1 MLTVNQAIIIAIAL
15 KRVRKLF
22 MKAIQF
28 LLLIVTTIL
37 LWTQCVPVK
46 EEVIA
51 DIDLNIKDKRL
62 QNVFNL
68 QDQGL
73 SDSLY
78 TYFSDIDPTYR
89 YAAAMAFGSHR
100 DTNAISRLAFLLKD
114 PNQDVRVAAAYAIGQ
129 ISNISGEQP
138 LLNNFERGDSTG
150 YWDRY
155 NMAVLEAVGKC
166 GSDQTLS
173 FLSNI
178 QSFTEKDTLLVFG
191 QALGIYRFALR
202 RKITNAGTQKMLSF
216 ISSENT
222 PRETQYIAASYL
234 GRVRDL
240 NLQPTDI
247 QNIIRKISNAS
258 DYRVRMNLVLALGKA
273 KSPIAKDELL
283 NLFNTETDF
292 RVKVN
297 IIRALKNYP
306 YAEVQRI
313 PFLAIHDS
321 NPQLAKAAV
330 NYLIDS
336 GEGRDGTVYWRL
348 ANTAKSSII
357 KLGLLKAANKH
368 VSALYEE
375 ANLNINYQIKQIF
388 NDTTAAM
395 DLRAAAIDALAE
407 YNWNFR
413 YIHRN
418 GFNSKS
424 EVLRTAAVNALGT
437 ILRDPNF
444 DKNFGLGKTSSKR
457 EISVYL
463 SDAING
469 TDPAMKAV
477 AAEILADST
486 LAMKTFYPNSSFLHV
501 AKRNL
506 KLPQETETLYY
517 INSAIN
523 TFDGGTPVENE
534 IPEFNRPIDWTTLD
548 KFEGDIKAR
557 IETKKGDIILDLF
570 PLKAPGSVINFIKLS
585 GEGFYDGKNFHRMVP
600 NFVLQGGCPRGDGYG
615 SLDYS
620 IRSEIPNL
628 YYNDGGYLGMASAG
642 PHTEGVQWFITHSST
657 PHLDGRYTIFGKI
670 SNGMNVV
677 QNLDVGDI
685 IKTIKILN

>member
-1 MLTVNQAIIIAIAL
+1 
-15 KRVRKLF
+15 

-28 LLLIVTTIL
+28 LFLILTSIIF
-37 LWTQCVPVK
+37 WTQCVPVK
-46 EEVIA
+46 EEVIT
-51 DIDLNIKDKRL
+51 DIDLDLKDKRL

-89 YAAAMAFGSHR
+89 YAAAMAFASNR

-129 ISNISGEQP
+129 INHESGEQA

-155 NMAVLEAVGKC
+155 NMAILEAVGKC
-166 GSDQTLS
+166 GSPQSLS
-173 FLSNI
+173 FLSNV
-178 QSFTEKDTLLVFG
+178 QSFTEKDTLLIFG

-202 RKITNAGTQKMLSF
+202 RKIINEGTQKMLRF
-216 ISSENT
+216 ISSENI
-222 PRETQYIAASYL
+222 PNETQFIAASYL

-240 NLQPTDI
+240 NLQTTDV
-247 QNIIRKISNAS
+247 QNIIRKVNSSS
-258 DYRVRMNLVLALGKA
+258 DYRIRMNLVLALGKA
-273 KSPIAKDELL
+273 KNPIAKDELL
-283 NLFNTETDF
+283 SLFNTETDF
-292 RVKVN
+292 RVKIN
-297 IIRALKNYP
+297 IIRALENYP

-313 PFLAIHDS
+313 PFQAIHDP
-321 NPQLAKAAV
+321 NPQLAQAAV
-330 NYLIDS
+330 NFLINS

-348 ANTAKSSII
+348 ANTAKNPNV

-368 VSALYEE
+368 VSAIYEE

-388 NDTTAAM
+388 NDTTAALH
-395 DLRAAAIDALAE
+395 LRAAAVDALAE

-424 EVLRTAAVNALGT
+424 EVLRTAAVNAMGT
-437 ILRDPNF
+437 ILKDPNF
-444 DKNFGLGKTSSKR
+444 DRNFGLGKTSSKR

-486 LAMKTFYPNSSFLHV
+486 LALKTFYPNSSFLYV
-501 AKRNL
+501 AKKNL

-523 TFDGGTPVENE
+523 TFDGEGTVENDT
-534 IPEFNRPIDWTTLD
+534 PEYNQPIDWTILD
-548 KFEGDIKAR
+548 KYVGEIKAR
-557 IETKKGDIILDLF
+557 IETKKGDIILDLY
-570 PLKAPGSVINFIKLS
+570 PLKAPGSVINFIKQAQS
-585 GEGFYDGKNFHRMVP
+585 GFYDGKNFHRVVP
-600 NFVLQGGCPRGDGYG
+600 NFVIQGGCPRGDGYG

-620 IRSEIPNL
+620 IRSEVPNL
-628 YYNDGGYLGMASAG
+628 YYNQEGSLGMASAG

-657 PHLDGRYTIFGKI
+657 PHLDGRYTIFGKV
-670 SNGMNVV
+670 NDGMNVV
-677 QNLDVGDI
+677 QNIEVGDI